1 MLKADSPAL
10 ILIVDDEPGTIRLL
24 SQILQGVGDII
35 FATNGEDALSMIRE
49 RQPDLVLLDA
59 EMAGMSGYEVCET
72 IKRDPIFADLP
83 ILFVTAHTSIESEMR
98 ALGLGAV
105 DFITKPPSPPI
116 VKARVKTHLM
126 LKQRT
131 DQLHRLAMIDGLT
144 GISNR
149 RAFDAA
155 LEEEW
160 RRACRTKIP
169 LSLVLIDVDHFK
181 RFNDHYGHQAG
192 DDCLRAVANALAH
205 CINRPGEMV
214 ARYGGEE
221 FAVIVPSCDAENACK
236 LAEKMRTA
244 VEGLGLPHVASD
256 TSAVVT
262 ISLGVTSL
270 RLEAPVK
277 DLIAAADAALYQAKS
292 SGRNRAA
299 LAGSAS

>member
-10 ILIVDDEPGTIRLL
+10 ILIIDDEPGTIRLL

-35 FATNGEDALSMIRE
+35 FATNGEDALSMIRD

-149 RAFDAA
+149 RAFDTA

-160 RRACRTKIP
+160 RRACRTKVP

-192 DDCLRAVANALAH
+192 DDCLRAVATALAH

-221 FAVIVPSCDAENACK
+221 FVVIVPSCDAENASK